1 MREDAGLYNIPGY
14 LPLRMDP
21 FISQIIFLV
30 GEITILLLLGILVF
44 AIVVVI
50 LVLISIRR
58 GTIIFPALIMS
69 GMALSQGLIKAIFR
83 LFGLEDNQVHTFFIQ
98 LHNSMNRKS
107 FEAIPVE
114 ERALFL
120 PQCLRSSK
128 CPAHLTPEGL
138 KCKRCGLCMIGSW
151 LPVFERMGYRVFSV
165 PGSSFIKR
173 MVKKYHP
180 RAIVGVGCLSEV
192 KEGLEMSDKL
202 GLVSMGVVTLKEGC
216 VETLLDWDDVFEIVK
231 LGVDD
236 ARIPWDLIPCQKIDP
251 LS

>member
-1 MREDAGLYNIPGY
+1 
-14 LPLRMDP
+14 MDP

-30 GEITILLLLGILVF
+30 GEITILLLLGILIF

-107 FEAIPVE
+107 FEAVPVE

-180 RAIVGVGCLSEV
+180 KAIVGVGCLGEV

-236 ARIPWDLIPCQKIDP
+236 ARIPWDLIPSQKIDP